1 MIADLQSEIDAAN
14 PETAEHATGELARLL
29 ASLGL
34 QNADQ
39 PELIREIEALDPRRR
54 LVLRTHPAV
63 IASIRGSL
71 LLRLMRFAFE
81 PHPATALDLA
91 QCLDLVLE
99 RDLDLDLGG
108 ASVLAR
114 ALVLART
121 LDLDLILDL
130 ARVLVLAL
138 DRTLFLGLDLS
149 VDADL
154 TVALA
159 RAGDLAL
166 LLDEAASRALGIQDL
181 GGVGTALL
189 DGALDDFTRTD
200 LSAADMVGAD
210 LVGVRWSPRGTR
222 WPSTTDV
229 EQLRDNS
236 RETTPES
243 GIYVVVRGTPS
254 GDRTS
259 V

>member
-1 MIADLQSEIDAAN
+1 
-14 PETAEHATGELARLL
+14 
-29 ASLGL
+29 
-34 QNADQ
+34 
-39 PELIREIEALDPRRR
+39 
-54 LVLRTHPAV
+54 
-63 IASIRGSL
+63 
-71 LLRLMRFAFE
+71 MRFAFE

-121 LDLDLILDL
+121 LDLDLILDLILDL